1 MLEKCFIV
9 QDFDREVI
17 NTVELLKF
25 FSIITWIIV
34 ARVPA
39 AADQYSMKWYR
50 YIIIIFQTRPDS
62 KHTDL
67 IKCDIIIIKYIYIL
81 YVHDFYFFMGL
92 VEHAL

>member
-1 MLEKCFIV
+1 MLEKNFIV

-25 FSIITWIIV
+25 FSIITWIVV
-34 ARVPA
+34 ARVLS

-67 IKCDIIIIKYIYIL
+67 IKRDIIIIKYIYYMYMISTSL
-81 YVHDFYFFMGL
+81 WV
-92 VEHAL
+92 